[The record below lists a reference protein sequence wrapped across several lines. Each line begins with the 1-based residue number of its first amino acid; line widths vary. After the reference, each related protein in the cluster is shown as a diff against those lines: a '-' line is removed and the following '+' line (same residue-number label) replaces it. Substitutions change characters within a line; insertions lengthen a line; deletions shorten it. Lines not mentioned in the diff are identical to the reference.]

1 MKTTGRPK
9 KKPEYN
15 SEEITNKLLEILTES
30 YLNPGPGEAAPDDPK
45 HKQLKLIAEE
55 FSMTRLKVRKLL
67 ITAGVYETPISGEV
81 NRLYRQ
87 GKTIAEIQEATG
99 LKRAS
104 VHSYLPY
111 SKAVYN
117 LEDATV
123 TAERIRK
130 YRRRKQ
136 AVEMMKYS
144 LEAGEQEVVEET
156 LWKTL
161 QLFQDYTFH
170 TAKNLSFSYIIKG
183 NEIFFTRKEK
193 SVTRATVNLA
203 LEKAVELQHNGIKVT
218 GPKKLGCFG
227 ASYLYPVF
235 VRIGVIEKEENTTA

>member
-1 MKTTGRPK
+1 MKSIGRPK
-9 KKPEYN
+9 KKPDYN
-15 SEEITNKLLEILTES
+15 SEEVAKTLLETLAES
-30 YLNPGPGEAAPDDPK
+30 YLNPAAGEEASDNPK
-45 HKQLKLIAEE
+45 HRQLTLIAEE

-81 NRLYRQ
+81 NRLHRQ

-111 SKAVYN
+111 SKAIYK
-117 LEDATV
+117 LEDASV

-130 YRRRKQ
+130 YRSRKQ
-136 AVEMMKYS
+136 
-144 LEAGEQEVVEET
+144 VVEALKKALETGTHEEIEDVLWET
-156 LWKTL
+156 LT
-161 QLFQDYTFH
+161 LFQEYPFC
-170 TAKNLSFSYIIKG
+170 TAKDLRFSYIIKG

-193 SVTRATVNLA
+193 SVTRATVDMA
-203 LEKAVELQHNGIKVT
+203 LKKAMELQNNGIIIT

-235 VRIGVIEKEENTTA
+235 IRIGVIDQ